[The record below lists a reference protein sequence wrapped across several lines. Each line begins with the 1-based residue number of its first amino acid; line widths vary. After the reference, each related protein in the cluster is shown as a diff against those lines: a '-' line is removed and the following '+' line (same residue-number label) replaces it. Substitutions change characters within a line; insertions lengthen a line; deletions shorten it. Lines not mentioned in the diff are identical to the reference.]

1 MTASE
6 ILDRISTNP
15 IFRQEFS
22 SCDLIPVM
30 ERLGFKRIHR
40 HNGDGWWVVEKDGK
54 EILDDHE
61 FKPGQDEL

>member
-1 MTASE
+1 
-6 ILDRISTNP
+6 
-15 IFRQEFS
+15 
-22 SCDLIPVM
+22 M